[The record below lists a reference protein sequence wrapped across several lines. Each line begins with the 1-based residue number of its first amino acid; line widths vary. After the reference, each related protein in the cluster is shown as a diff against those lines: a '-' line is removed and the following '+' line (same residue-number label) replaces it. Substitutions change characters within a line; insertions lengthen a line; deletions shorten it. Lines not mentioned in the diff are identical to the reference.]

1 MSGNGRPP
9 KWEHEPQS
17 VAGKAVVITG
27 GTTGIGRATAKL
39 LASQGARVLIFGRH
53 EPELQEALAEI
64 KAAGG
69 EGHGITADQSKVE
82 DVQHVF
88 QTAEEKLGGVDILV
102 NSAAVETGGVM
113 DGDIEKMQYTIQT
126 NIFGYVACSHE
137 AIQRMKVKKSGHIVN
152 IGSMSADARES
163 GGDVYVAT
171 KAAIQGFS
179 GSLRKS
185 ANKEGIR
192 VTLIEPGLIITD
204 LVEISDDEQQEMKK
218 EQKILPPEDIAE
230 CVYYCLTQP
239 ARCDV
244 VEVRIRPLQQ
254 LI

>member
-9 KWEHEPQS
+9 QWEHEPQS
-17 VAGKAVVITG
+17 LAGKAVVVAG

-64 KAAGG
+64 KEAGG
-69 EGHGITADQSKVE
+69 EGHGVTADQSKIE
-82 DVQHVF
+82 DVQRVF
-88 QTAEEKLGGVDILV
+88 QTAEEKLGGINILV
-102 NSAAVETGGVM
+102 NSAAVETEGVM
-113 DGDIEKMQYTIQT
+113 DGDIEKMQYTVQV
-126 NIFGYVACSHE
+126 NIFGYMACSHE
-137 AIQRMKVKKSGHIVN
+137 AIQRMKGKKSGHIVN
-152 IGSMSADARES
+152 IGSMSADAREP

-192 VTLIEPGLIITD
+192 VTLIEPGLIVTD

-239 ARCDV
+239 PRCDV